1 MYNAAS
7 DRDSWSDMDTIEILG
22 ALYSGQ
28 VVVFKMDFWNSTF
41 SIDEF
46 QISQFR
52 NASIVT
58 VDGEPKIGKYFVRIS
73 AIVENKYKW
82 FYMWFSSPSDA
93 VRVVN
98 AVRKSIHVNGGFP
111 DFLFPRWTGTLKIS
125 GHIVSSDECVTS
137 DERINFHLYS
147 VILDEEGLFLF
158 NNSLDST
165 PAYQPFRFVGEPPEM
180 SLETEKNVYEVTTA
194 DYTFTVLNAVSKLIL
209 LKL

>member
-1 MYNAAS
+1 
-7 DRDSWSDMDTIEILG
+7 MDTVELLG

-52 NASIVT
+52 NASIVS
-58 VDGEPKIGKYFVRIS
+58 VAGEPKTGRYYVRIS

-93 VRVVN
+93 VRGVN
-98 AVRKSIHVNGGFP
+98 AVRKSIHVKGGFP
-111 DFLFPRWTGTLKIS
+111 DFLLPRWTGTLKIS
-125 GHIVSSDECVTS
+125 GRIVSSDECVTS
-137 DERINFHLYS
+137 EECINCHLYS

-194 DYTFTVLNAVSKLIL
+194 DYTFTVFNAVSKLKVIL

>member
-1 MYNAAS
+1 
-7 DRDSWSDMDTIEILG
+7 MDTVEIMG

-58 VDGEPKIGKYFVRIS
+58 VDGESKIGKYLVRIS

-98 AVRKSIHVNGGFP
+98 AVCKSIHVNGGFP

-194 DYTFTVLNAVSKLIL
+194 DYTFIVLNAVSKLIL